1 MKLAVFFP
9 ASLFSAWACSYG
21 LVDCLRRMGHEVVS
35 VGVDP
40 QSGKLQPPRGPD
52 LASIDGFIV
61 SGPEHIVKPIEV
73 AYPGWHKKTGRPKVA
88 WLHETIEREDY
99 GKLDVEA
106 IKRSAD
112 VIFCPAIQDEKYGFR
127 YLPFGVDTEIFK
139 PYPGCACCDYC
150 DSWESPEKS
159 VDAAFIGLLYPKRQ
173 AFLAEL
179 KKHGVN
185 LVTGN
190 VQVLELGGINPR
202 KTAELY
208 AENIRKIKV
217 FVNLPTL
224 SQLAVTKIYE
234 VLACGTMLLTPEV
247 ADMRNLEGLPC
258 RTYDGSDPSFAAQRI
273 SLNVKAIP
281 EWLRSKHGEHGV
293 QLIHDKHRLELRC
306 EVLISALK
314 ELGAKSSHESL
325 ATA

>member
-21 LVDCLRRMGHEVVS
+21 LVECLKRMGHEVTA
-35 VGVDP
+35 GPIDP
-40 QSGKLQPPRGPD
+40 QSK
-52 LASIDGFIV
+52 DGGALIQSDSFDGIII
-61 SGPEHIVKPIEV
+61 SGPEHLANKLVFS
-73 AYPGWHKKTGRPKVA
+73 PGRRGRSVA
-88 WLHETIEREDY
+88 WLHETVEREDY
-99 GKLDVEA
+99 GKLDVDT

-127 YLPFGVDTEIFK
+127 YLPFGVDTEIFHSHGDSL
-139 PYPGCACCDYC
+139 GCARCDNNTA
-150 DSWESPEKS
+150 PVRKS

-173 AFLAEL
+173 AFLKEL
-179 KKHGVN
+179 KSHGVN

-190 VQVLELGGINPR
+190 VQVLELGGVNPR

-234 VLACGTMLLTPEV
+234 VLACGTPILTPK
-247 ADMRNLEGLPC
+247 
-258 RTYDGSDPSFAAQRI
+258 
-273 SLNVKAIP
+273 LNVKHLENFGDLPVAFYEPTAKSLAHQLAITSRYY
-281 EWLRSKHGEHGV
+281 ERGSSAQWFAQKMHEN
-293 QLIHDKHRLELRC
+293 HRLELRC
-306 EVLISALK
+306 EVLVSALK

-325 ATA
+325 TTA

>member
-21 LVDCLRRMGHEVVS
+21 LVECLKRMGHEVTS
-35 VGVDP
+35 VPIDP
-40 QSGKLQPPRGPD
+40 QGSEYSTPVG
-52 LASIDGFIV
+52 IDGIV
-61 SGPEHIVKPIEV
+61 ISGPEHINQWV
-73 AYPGWHKKTGRPKVA
+73 TGGASYTPRIPTVA
-88 WLHETIEREDY
+88 WLHETVEREDY
-99 GKLDVEA
+99 GKLDVDA

-127 YLPFGVDTEIFK
+127 YLSFGVDTEIFHSHGDSL
-139 PYPGCACCDYC
+139 GCARCDNNMA
-150 DSWESPEKS
+150 PVRKS

-173 AFLAEL
+173 AFLKEL
-179 KKHGVN
+179 KSHGVN

-190 VQVLELGGINPR
+190 VQVLELGGVNPR

-234 VLACGTMLLTPEV
+234 VLACGTPILTPQV
-247 ADMRNLEGLPC
+247 SNMRNLKGLPVVAYEGAAEC
-258 RTYDGSDPSFAAQRI
+258 AHRIPLAAQRRWYGNTLQDD
-273 SLNVKAIP
+273 SDVP
-281 EWLRSKHGEHGV
+281 SWLASHMHEN
-293 QLIHDKHRLELRC
+293 HRLELRC
-306 EVLISALK
+306 EVLVSALK

-325 ATA
+325 TAA